1 MSIKSDSF
9 GRVTLTNED
18 AAKFKRQVAY
28 GRPKAAAVES
38 VQRGVKLAR
47 EFQKTGKLS
56 FTIKAP
62 A

>member
-9 GRVTLTNED
+9 GRVILTDED
-18 AAKFKRQVAY
+18 AKKFRNQAAH
-28 GRPKAAAVES
+28 GRPKATAVES

-47 EFQKTGKLS
+47 TFESTGKVFLE
-56 FTIKAP
+56 TKVP